1 MSLLEVLEPD
11 ASPEIA
17 AIYGELRAATGLP
30 IVNLIW
36 RRLAALPG
44 VLTSAW
50 TTVRPV
56 IGSAVIV
63 DGVAQLEMTA
73 LRDAG
78 HVITLFPTITEE
90 ALAVVEIYNRGNCIN
105 LQVLTALRR
114 ALAGEAV
121 GNRALLPAA
130 RPLPRLAE
138 VPPMPRME
146 ALDPQVRTIVCE
158 LAALHEAA
166 RTGVVPSLY
175 RHLALWPSLLP
186 ELYAV
191 CARLVS
197 DGFIQ
202 RGRQALLVEAQ
213 AISGRLLP
221 SLGPSNDFPESQR
234 PEALAALDTFTGSLI
249 AEMTV
254 VGSFLRAAAR
264 SANDSEAKLH
274 RMPSA
279 EHL

>member
-11 ASPEIA
+11 ASREIA
-17 AIYGELRAATGLP
+17 VIYGELRAATGMP

-36 RRLAALPG
+36 RHLAALPG

-50 TTVRPV
+50 ATVRPV
-56 IGSAVIV
+56 IGSAVLV
-63 DGVAQLEMTA
+63 GGVEQLEMTV

-78 HVITLFPTITEE
+78 DAITLFPSISEE
-90 ALAVVEIYNRGNCIN
+90 ALAVVETYNRGNCIN

-121 GNRALLPAA
+121 GNGELLPAA
-130 RPLPRLAE
+130 QPLPRLPE

-146 ALDPQVRTIVCE
+146 ALDSRARTIVLD
-158 LAALHEAA
+158 LAALHDAA
-166 RTGVVPSLY
+166 KTGVVPSLY

-186 ELYAV
+186 ELYAA

-197 DGFIQ
+197 DGVIQ
-202 RGRQALLVEAQ
+202 RARQALLVEAHT
-213 AISGRLLP
+213 ISSRLLP
-221 SLGPSNDFPESQR
+221 SLRRSNDFPQSQR
-234 PEALAALDTFTGSLI
+234 PAALAALDTFTGSLI

-254 VGSFLRAAAR
+254 IGLFLRAAALGER
-264 SANDSEAKLH
+264 L
-274 RMPSA
+274 
-279 EHL
+279 